1 MKEKEDKMNQLK
13 KERLQIILVN
23 LATLVMFVICLFV
36 NGIHYIGTYIIFGI
50 FEVIFIIAFLDNH
63 KGIKDYEE
71 NCKRENLYMKSVK
84 RR

>member
-23 LATLVMFVICLFV
+23 LATLVMFAICLLI

-50 FEVIFIIAFLDNH
+50 FEIIFIIAFLDNL
-63 KGIKDYEE
+63 KGIKNYEE
-71 NCKRENLYMKSVK
+71 NCKRERFYMNSIK

>member
-1 MKEKEDKMNQLK
+1 MNQLK
-13 KERLQIILVN
+13 KERLLIILMNV
-23 LATLVMFVICLFV
+23 ATLVLFIIV
-36 NGIHYIGTYIIFGI
+36 LILQGINNIGCYVIFGI